1 MEALI
6 AMLMNLAGMSIG
18 LYALVVAAAWLGQ
31 RHLMYVPDP
40 TRVAPT
46 AAGLSG
52 VDELVLETPD
62 GARLV
67 AWRTPTVEGRPYI
80 LYLHGNA
87 GNLASRADR
96 FQRYQGRGIGMAML
110 SWRGYSGSTGKPSEV
125 NNVADARLVYDRLV
139 ASGVRPEDM
148 VVYGESLGSGV
159 AIQLV
164 AERKV
169 AALVLDAPYTS
180 IVDVALLSYPYL
192 PVRPLLIDRYESDRH
207 IKGVKVPVLV
217 LHGERD
223 AVIPVRMGKTLH
235 EMVPGPKKLA
245 LFPDGGHVYLDDHGV
260 VELVTG
266 WLGEV
271 FRSRAGR
278 EGLNDNARH

>member
-1 MEALI
+1 M
-6 AMLMNLAGMSIG
+6 AMLMNLAGMSVA
-18 LYALVVAAAWLGQ
+18 LYVLVVAAAWLGQ

-40 TRVAPT
+40 TRVAP
-46 AAGLSG
+46 ASAGLRG

-62 GARLV
+62 GSRLI
-67 AWRTPTVEGRPYI
+67 AWRTSAVEGQPFI

-96 FQRYQGRGIGMAML
+96 FQRYQAQGLGLAML
-110 SWRGYSGSTGKPSEV
+110 SWRGYGGSTGRPSEA
-125 NNVADARLVYDRLV
+125 NNVADARLAYDTLV
-139 ASGVRPEDM
+139 ASGVRPEDI

-207 IKGVKVPVLV
+207 IKQVRVPVLV

-223 AVIPVRMGKTLH
+223 AVIPVRMGKALH
-235 EMVPGPKKLA
+235 EMVPGPKKLV
-245 LFPDGGHVYLDDHGV
+245 LFPDGGHVDLDDYGAV
-260 VELVTG
+260 AVDMR

-271 FRSRAGR
+271 FRAGVGR
-278 EGLNDNARH
+278 GA